1 MLSAAQQQQYREQG
15 YVLAGGIFSGA
26 ELDEM
31 ERSFDGIVARRLAAK
46 AGLEA
51 TWSGAWREQFDVK
64 MQLIHTHDVQAYDA
78 TWARTLVHDRFTAA
92 LADCLGGPNVQ
103 LHHTKLF
110 QKPPEN
116 GAAFPMHQ
124 DAPYFPHQ
132 RHTMMA
138 AIIHLTDADADMGCV
153 CVYPG
158 SHKLGLLPE
167 ADAHSHYLD
176 TARWSIAGAT
186 ACPARRGE
194 VLFFNYL
201 TVHGSGINRSAR
213 TRKTVLVQVRDPLDK
228 PLNQNHRS
236 HAQGMML
243 RGINPL
249 SLGQATAE
257 GTLGSGVA
265 EAAPETEG
273 VAGKA

>member
-1 MLSAAQQQQYREQG
+1 L
-15 YVLAGGIFSGA
+15 VGGIFGDA
-26 ELDEM
+26 ELNGL
-31 ERSFDGIVARRLAAK
+31 ERAFDGIIARRLAAK
-46 AGLEA
+46 AQLEA
-51 TWSGAWREQFDVK
+51 TWGGAWRKDFHQP
-64 MQLIHTHDVQAYDA
+64 MQLIHTHDLQAYDA
-78 TWARTLVHDRFTAA
+78 AWAKALVHDQFTEA
-92 LADCLGGPNVQ
+92 LADCLGSPNVQ
-103 LHHTKLF
+103 LHHTKAF

-124 DAPYFPHQ
+124 DAPYFPHA
-132 RHTMMA
+132 RHSMMA
-138 AIIHLTDADADMGCV
+138 GIIHLSDADAEMGCV

-167 ADAHSHYLD
+167 ADSSAHYLD
-176 TARWSIAGAT
+176 TARWPIAGAT
-186 ACPARRGE
+186 PCPARRGE
-194 VLFFNYL
+194 VLLFNYL
-201 TVHGSGINRSAR
+201 TVHGSGINRSPR